1 MEQWT
6 TVAESKSSSPA
17 EEPNRKE
24 SDPEMDADEFVI
36 VPTTEPEKEEEK
48 EAQNPKENEI
58 QSERSPNQTS
68 TGSRKSVRWSAEL
81 VSESPAA
88 DHSVTMSAVN
98 GSNPYIAQSPAPES
112 FSTSF
117 KEKMDTVKDV
127 LGRWGRKVGEAT
139 RKAED
144 LAGNTWQHLKT
155 SPSLAEAAMGRIA
168 QGTKVL
174 AEAGPV
180 MGILYVS
187 TAKLAYCSDTPLPY
201 KNGTQTEWS
210 YYKVVI
216 PLHQLKAVNPST
228 SRLNCAEKYIQV
240 ITVDSHE
247 FWFMGFLNYDGAVT
261 CLKEALQLHS

>member
-1 MEQWT
+1 SGQLKLFFSLKRKIQRSNTSLRLNFQQKTHATSRGAIFSERSTRMEQWT

-48 EAQNPKENEI
+48 EAQNPKENEV

-117 KEKMDTVKDV
+117 KGKQ
-127 LGRWGRKVGEAT
+127 L
-139 RKAED
+139 
-144 LAGNTWQHLKT
+144 QHIYFHCYL
-155 SPSLAEAAMGRIA
+155 S
-168 QGTKVL
+168 
-174 AEAGPV
+174 
-180 MGILYVS
+180 
-187 TAKLAYCSDTPLPY
+187 
-201 KNGTQTEWS
+201 
-210 YYKVVI
+210 
-216 PLHQLKAVNPST
+216 
-228 SRLNCAEKYIQV
+228 
-240 ITVDSHE
+240 
-247 FWFMGFLNYDGAVT
+247 F
-261 CLKEALQLHS
+261 